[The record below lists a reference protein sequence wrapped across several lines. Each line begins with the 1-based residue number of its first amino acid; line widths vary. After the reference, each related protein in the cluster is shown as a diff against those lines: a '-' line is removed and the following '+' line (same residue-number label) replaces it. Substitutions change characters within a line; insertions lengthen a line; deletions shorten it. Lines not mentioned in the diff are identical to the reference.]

1 MQSEGEDENIK
12 ITGKHDF
19 LRELGVLLNNGSFPE
34 ENTCTLDFL
43 EAMQAWLEA
52 FEGRNTLFEEEND
65 RYITWSDL
73 FKLIQAAGI
82 YE

>member
-1 MQSEGEDENIK
+1 MKSEANSREVVIHNSR
-12 ITGKHDF
+12 DF
-19 LRELGVLLNNGSFPE
+19 CRALSVLLNDPDFPE
-34 ENTCTLDFL
+34 ENTHTKAFI

-52 FEGRNTLFEEEND
+52 FEGRNSLFGEPCE

-73 FKLIQAAGI
+73 YKLLQASAI